1 MEVYYE
7 KEFIEPEV
15 EVVEFEV
22 EENVAYIDSEGW
34 IIDQIS
40 HGTNKI

>member
-1 MEVYYE
+1 MR

-22 EENVAYIDSEGW
+22 KEDIAYVNESGW
-34 IIDQIS
+34 IIDPDEEW
-40 HGTNKI
+40 H